1 MGGRGS
7 WALPWKANAGSL
19 TKAHPAESLNAVA
32 DTDAAQTRGGD
43 PGTLKY
49 LPTDSTSGRED
60 GGDGGEGPSR
70 GGFHG
75 DCHRLGR
82 LAPGP
87 RSAPLCC
94 RGARRLGRESW

>member
-32 DTDAAQTRGGD
+32 DTDAAQTRGGE

-70 GGFHG
+70 GGVHGHFH
-75 DCHRLGR
+75 L
-82 LAPGP
+82 L
-87 RSAPLCC
+87 
-94 RGARRLGRESW
+94 RRLGPVPGSDPLSFHGGRGLRR